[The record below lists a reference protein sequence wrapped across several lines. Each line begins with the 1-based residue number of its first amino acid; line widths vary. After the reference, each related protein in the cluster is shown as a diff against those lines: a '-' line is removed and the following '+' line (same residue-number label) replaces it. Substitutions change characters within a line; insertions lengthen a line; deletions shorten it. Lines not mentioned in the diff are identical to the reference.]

1 MGAFHFVP
9 IRSERE
15 PALAAPCPGGDNRL
29 VKPYGSG
36 ARQASLAAGLLL
48 LLLAPGCAR
57 DPSANY
63 LGGIGDP
70 VRGAALYAP
79 RNLGDTSRW
88 AGQPAEAAVAAEQVE
103 FLASELQSNPR
114 YAPEV
119 NPAVTQQLAAAR
131 AEMRGFLGIAP
142 AAPPGPVIEGL
153 RRAAAA
159 LRAGSRAGAEAALSG
174 PSFTAG
180 PLVTL
185 ARLNA
190 MPRLPR
196 TAEAAGAVAAELA
209 RLDRHR

>member
-1 MGAFHFVP
+1 MK
-9 IRSERE
+9 
-15 PALAAPCPGGDNRL
+15 PGRAH
-29 VKPYGSG
+29 V
-36 ARQASLAAGLLL
+36 RQVSLLAGLLL

-88 AGQPAEAAVAAEQVE
+88 AGQPAEAAVAAEQLE
-103 FLASELQSNPR
+103 FLTNELQTNPR

-142 AAPPGPVIEGL
+142 TAPPEPVIEGL

-159 LRAGSRAGAEAALSG
+159 LRAGNRAGAEAALSG

-196 TAEAAGAVAAELA
+196 TAEAAGAVAAELD
-209 RLDRHR
+209 RLDRRR